1 MTTMPNFATIEDC
14 VAYLP
19 THPIERTEEVT
30 LELDS
35 DILVYCRERA
45 EQLGCAVEV
54 FISAVITMDYQ
65 ESQRAA
71 SGG

>member
-19 THPIERTEEVT
+19 THPIERTTEVT
-30 LELDS
+30 LELDR
-35 DILVYCRERA
+35 DILAYCRERA
-45 EQLGCAVEV
+45 EQLDCAVDV

-71 SGG
+71 SEG